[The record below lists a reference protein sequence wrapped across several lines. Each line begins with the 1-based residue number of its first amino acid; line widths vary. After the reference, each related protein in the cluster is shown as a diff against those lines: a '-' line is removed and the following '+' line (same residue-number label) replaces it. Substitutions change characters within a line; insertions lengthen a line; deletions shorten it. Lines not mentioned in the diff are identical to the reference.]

1 MDIDWLLLWESINA
15 TFANATVAAWVQA
28 LGAFLALSVAIYTSR
43 YTLDLA
49 SARRQRAVLSVL
61 ESVND
66 YANEIREAISK
77 MTDEPDSNTR
87 LYSVYSKDVTDGYVR
102 ALQAIPLHELAEK
115 DQVKAVLRTVV
126 HLVLMGEALD
136 KLMGSP
142 SRDPYIKEALDSV
155 GGNTMQRN
163 EIIATAFRVSKKNVL
178 QQLGQIDK
186 CYRSYD
192 SLGKVAN
199 A

>member
-1 MDIDWLLLWESINA
+1 MSIDWLLLWESLCA
-15 TFANATVAAWVQA
+15 TFSNATVVAWVQA
-28 LGAFLALSVAIYTSR
+28 LGAFLALSVAIYISR

-66 YANEIREAISK
+66 YANEIREAINK
-77 MTDEPDSNTR
+77 MTDEPDSNTH
-87 LYSVYSKDVTDGYVR
+87 LYSVYSKNVTDEYVR

-126 HLVLMGEALD
+126 HLVFMGESVD

-142 SRDPYIKEALDSV
+142 SRDPDIKKALKDAN
-155 GGNTMQRN
+155 GDALQQKK
-163 EIIATAFRVSKKNVL
+163 IIATAFAVL
-178 QQLGQIDK
+178 KENALRQLSEIYQ
-186 CYRSYD
+186 CRRSYD
-192 SLGKVAN
+192 NACKAAN
-199 A
+199 S